1 MKIEQFIW
9 LEAIID
15 KLMAKHGVA
24 PVEAEEV
31 FFNRPRI
38 RWQEAGHRSGEDMY
52 AAYGVTDRGRYLVAF
67 FIYKDGH
74 VALVVSAREMEPGER
89 RRYERK

>member
-15 KLMAKHGVA
+15 KLMAKHGVT

-38 RWQEAGHRSGEDMY
+38 RWQEAGHRSGEDIY
-52 AAYGVTDRGRYLVAF
+52 AAYGVTDRGRYLVVF

-74 VALVVSAREMEPGER
+74 VALVVSAREMEPGQR